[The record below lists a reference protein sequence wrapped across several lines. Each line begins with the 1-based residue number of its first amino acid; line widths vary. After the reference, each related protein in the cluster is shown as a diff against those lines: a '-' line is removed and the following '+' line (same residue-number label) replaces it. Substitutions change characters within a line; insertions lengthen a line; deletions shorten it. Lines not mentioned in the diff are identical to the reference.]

1 MNERHHDSASVLDWL
16 EHAEQDL
23 LASES
28 LLEKKNRKLL
38 NPACYHAQQAAE
50 KYLKSLLLH
59 LGITFPF
66 THDIRLLLEL
76 VTEQV
81 KLDVDVADVISLTR
95 YATQTRYPGD
105 WEPIDRREATE
116 VLAIARQLGGQVTA
130 LISKRR
136 TKDERKRH

>member
-1 MNERHHDSASVLDWL
+1 MNAQHHDSACVQEWL
-16 EHAEQDL
+16 EQAEQDL

-59 LGITFPF
+59 LGIKFPF
-66 THDIRLLLEL
+66 SHDMRLLLEL
-76 VTEQV
+76 VTEQS
-81 KLDVDVADVISLTR
+81 KLDVDIAEVISLTR

-116 VLAIARQLGGQVTA
+116 ALAIAGRLGNEVTA

-136 TKDERKRH
+136 IKDKRKRH